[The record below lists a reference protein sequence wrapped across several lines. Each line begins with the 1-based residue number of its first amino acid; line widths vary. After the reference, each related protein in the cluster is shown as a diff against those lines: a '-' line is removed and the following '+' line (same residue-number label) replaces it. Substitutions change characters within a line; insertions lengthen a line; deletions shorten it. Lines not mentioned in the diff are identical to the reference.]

1 MVQFLLDLG
10 NWTKNGWEKVDDL
23 GKPHFGKSSDNSCD
37 IWTWYIY
44 IIGLYCMTVYS
55 MYHNNIQV
63 RMNMGKPQTKPMV
76 YHYSQMFFFLIYI
89 YICQYDS
96 PPFGQNHI
104 WTNRVPCLVLGLWRG
119 EESTCLFCR
128 LLKIYNY
135 GPSYTS
141 YEYWA
146 NPIYGMY
153 NPIFI
158 TSEHLIFKK
167 QHFSVN
173 GWWMDDEQ
181 AKCPWVLDEGK
192 KMGNHPKMASM
203 RI

>member
-1 MVQFLLDLG
+1 
-10 NWTKNGWEKVDDL
+10 
-23 GKPHFGKSSDNSCD
+23 
-37 IWTWYIY
+37 
-44 IIGLYCMTVYS
+44 MTVYS

-76 YHYSQMFFFLIYI
+76 YHHSQMFCFFKKYI
-89 YICQYDS
+89 YMLIWF
-96 PPFGQNHI
+96 PPFGQNNI

-128 LLKIYNY
+128 LLKIYSC

-141 YEYWA
+141 YENWA

-158 TSEHLIFKK
+158 TSEHLKFKK
-167 QHFSVN
+167 QHFPVN

-181 AKCPWVLDEGK
+181 AKFPWILDEGK
-192 KMGNHPKMASM
+192 KWGIIPKWPQWGF
-203 RI
+203 RNLI